1 MEFKGETFAQN
12 VQMKQK
18 KAELLDQIEEIDSKI
33 ATTNPYVQ
41 QEQQQQPPF
50 QTPPFEEDDDA
61 VILDTPEQELG
72 DLILDES
79 QNETDKKKYIILGL
93 ALLLLFVLTV
103 LIIKLMGS
111 FDDKKTTNSLIEDN
125 KENITQDEALS
136 NTDIEKQYQN
146 IIKKKMAEIKKET
159 IPLDIEETKKVVE
172 PIKKEVNTKKDI
184 FELENKS
191 NKIIEKLKSQEKKTV
206 KVAAKQEPKKD
217 IKEIFKKAQPKKQ
230 VIKKPAV
237 TNFSKTSTNIK
248 PTGVF
253 VQVGAYSKTP
263 NEKYLKNISNNGY
276 QYNLYKVEVK
286 GKLYVKVLI
295 GPFDSRAQAKA
306 NLDDI
311 KSKLKANGAYIVKF

>member
-18 KAELLDQIEEIDSKI
+18 KAELLNQINEIDNKI
-33 ATTNPYVQ
+33 SDNPYVQ
-41 QEQQQQPPF
+41 HEPVSSPL
-50 QTPPFEEDDDA
+50 EDDA

-79 QNETDKKKYIILGL
+79 ANETDKKKYIILGL

-111 FDDKKTTNSLIEDN
+111 WDDDKTKKSLIDDN
-125 KENITQDEALS
+125 KETLTQDEALN

-146 IIKKKMAEIKKET
+146 IIKKKMAEIKKDT

-172 PIKKEVNTKKDI
+172 PIKKPEPKKDI
-184 FELENKS
+184 FELEKKS
-191 NKIIEKLKSQEKKTV
+191 EKLIEKLKKEDKKTQVDTKTVEKKV
-206 KVAAKQEPKKD
+206 KKD
-217 IKEIFKKAQPKKQ
+217 VKQLFTSKPKKQ
-230 VIKKPAV
+230 VVKKPTV

-253 VQVGAYSKTP
+253 VQIGAYSKTP
-263 NEKYLKNISNNGY
+263 NDKFLKNIKNNGY
-276 QYNLYKVEVK
+276 NYNLYKVEVK

-295 GPFDSRAQAKA
+295 GPFKSKAQAKN

-311 KSKLKANGAYIVKF
+311 KSKFKASGAYVVKF